1 MLIGYARVSTDDQNL
16 ALQRD
21 ALEQAG
27 CQQIHED
34 KFSGAKAERPGLG
47 PKGTLLASQL
57 APYALNAFLRRNPK
71 GDVASQSISQF
82 FFPDPPSISFQPT
95 HNATRNHNS
104 FF

>member
-1 MLIGYARVSTDDQNL
+1 LGGL
-16 ALQRD
+16 AFAHFQINPAGGTVDAYKQAQR
-21 ALEQAG
+21 
-27 CQQIHED
+27 
-34 KFSGAKAERPGLG
+34 G

-95 HNATRNHNS
+95 HNATRNHNN